1 MALLDMEDRISRAID
16 NNEYS
21 VGIFLDLAK
30 AFDTVDHAI
39 LLKKMS
45 NYGIRGTQLKWFQS
59 YFENRTQRVMCNGI
73 LSAIGYISYGV
84 PQGSN
89 LGPLLFLLY
98 INDLANISSTL
109 FFILFADDTNIF
121 YSHTSWQTLKETIN
135 TELGNVNDWFS
146 ANRLTLNL
154 DKTNFIVFK
163 SHRKISPINITLEIK
178 GVPIT
183 QVESTR
189 FLGVYVDQHLT
200 WKEHINYISQKIAK
214 NIGIIARISYLLP
227 ITIRLQLYYSLVY
240 PYLTY
245 CNLIWASNY
254 ESRLHKLEILQK
266 KAVRV
271 IVGARRDAHT
281 SPIFA
286 ELKLLKICQIKI
298 LQIGDFIFRFEH
310 NLLPSSFSGYFTM
323 GSQIHTHNTR
333 NSTAYRSAKAR
344 TNIREFSI
352 KSSGPTIWNAIPLE
366 TRLSRTTFEF
376 KQRLRAILINS

>member
-1 MALLDMEDRISRAID
+1 
-16 NNEYS
+16 
-21 VGIFLDLAK
+21 
-30 AFDTVDHAI
+30 
-39 LLKKMS
+39 MS
-45 NYGIRGTQLKWFQS
+45 NYGIRGTQLKWFHS
-59 YFENRTQRVMCNGI
+59 YFENRTQRVMCNGV

-121 YSHTSWQTLKETIN
+121 YSHRSWQTLKETIN
-135 TELGNVNDWFS
+135 TELENVNNWFS

-200 WKEHINYISQKIAK
+200 WKEHINYISKKIAK
-214 NIGIIARISYLLP
+214 NIGIITRISYLLP
-227 ITIRLQLYYSLVY
+227 NTIRLQLYYSLVY

-245 CNLIWASNY
+245 CNLI
-254 ESRLHKLEILQK
+254 
-266 KAVRV
+266 
-271 IVGARRDAHT
+271 
-281 SPIFA
+281 
-286 ELKLLKICQIKI
+286 
-298 LQIGDFIFRFEH
+298 
-310 NLLPSSFSGYFTM
+310 
-323 GSQIHTHNTR
+323 
-333 NSTAYRSAKAR
+333 
-344 TNIREFSI
+344 
-352 KSSGPTIWNAIPLE
+352 
-366 TRLSRTTFEF
+366 
-376 KQRLRAILINS
+376 